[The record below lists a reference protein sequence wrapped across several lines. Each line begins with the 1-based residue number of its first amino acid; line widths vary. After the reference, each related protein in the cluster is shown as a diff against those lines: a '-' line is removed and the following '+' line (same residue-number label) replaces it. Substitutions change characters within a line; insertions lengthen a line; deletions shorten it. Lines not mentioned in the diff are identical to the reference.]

1 MDGRKVQAI
10 VDWTPPTKV
19 SELRSFLGLA
29 NYYRKLLQGP
39 LTDLL
44 KKDHKWQWTVA
55 CQEAFDKLKAEVATE
70 PVLRLP
76 DFELPFE
83 VHTDASDKAIGGV
96 LVQEGFFIS
105 FESRK
110 LDEAEQK
117 YSSHEK
123 EMTAVVHC
131 PHTWRVY
138 LLGTR
143 AQKRPA
149 AG

>member
-83 VHTDASDKAIGGV
+83 VHTDASDKAKPLEECWFRKV
-96 LVQEGFFIS
+96 FLFPFLFLVGS
-105 FESRK
+105 
-110 LDEAEQK
+110 
-117 YSSHEK
+117 
-123 EMTAVVHC
+123 
-131 PHTWRVY
+131 
-138 LLGTR
+138 
-143 AQKRPA
+143 
-149 AG
+149 